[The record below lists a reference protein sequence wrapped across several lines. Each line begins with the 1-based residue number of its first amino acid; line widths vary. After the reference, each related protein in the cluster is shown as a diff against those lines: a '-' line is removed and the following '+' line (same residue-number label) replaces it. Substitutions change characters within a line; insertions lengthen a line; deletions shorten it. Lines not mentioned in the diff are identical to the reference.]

1 MIANQ
6 IIVTTPNELYSLI
19 EKAVNTAVLHF
30 SIPQRVDDTFQN
42 EFLTIQEASTMLN
55 LAVPTIYSMVNKR
68 SIPFNKIDGQKKLYF
83 SKNELNEWLKNG
95 RKLTKTELTNK
106 LKLKRNG

>member
-1 MIANQ
+1 MIENQ
-6 IIVTTPNELYSLI
+6 IIVTTPNELYGLI
-19 EKAVNTAVLHF
+19 EKAVNAAVLHF
-30 SIPQRVDDTFQN
+30 SMPQKVDTFQN

-95 RKLTKTELTNK
+95 RKLTKTELTSK
-106 LKLKRNG
+106 LKLKSNG